1 MNFSSNLREI
11 RNDKDLIQEEVAEF
25 LGVSQETYSKYERKI
40 YEMPLKQLNK
50 LSNEWK
56 FSIDYLL
63 GLTDTNKYNN
73 VFKNI
78 NREITGQRLRE
89 FRKHFNLT
97 QVKLAEFLNT
107 TQSTISA
114 YESGE
119 TLILTTFAVQIS
131 KKYNVSVDYL
141 CGRKSNMFI

>member
-1 MNFSSNLREI
+1 MDFNSTLREI

-40 YEMPLKQLNK
+40 YEMPLRQLNK
-50 LSNEWK
+50 LSNKWK
-56 FSIDYLL
+56 FSIDYLI
-63 GLTDTNKYNN
+63 GLTNVNKYNN

-78 NREITGQRLRE
+78 NKEITGKRLRE

-97 QVKLAEFLNT
+97 QVELAKFLNT

-131 KKYNVSVDYL
+131 KRYNVSVDYL